1 MESTN
6 SLFFPEGKVQE
17 ADPELHEILMDEE
30 KRQRE
35 GINLIA
41 SENYTSQTVL
51 EVLGTPMQNKYAEGY
66 PGARY
71 YRGCE
76 FADKVELLA
85 NKRALEAFHLDSEK
99 WGVNVQP
106 LSGSPAN
113 FEVYTAL
120 IGKEGKIMG
129 LNLQDGGHLSHGFAN
144 KEKKVSATSY
154 YFQSKPYFIDS
165 ETGLINYDKLE
176 EDAEEFKP
184 NLIIAGYSAY
194 SRDLDYKRYREICD
208 KVGAVLMVDMA
219 HY

>member
-1 MESTN
+1 MSI
-6 SLFFPEGKVQE
+6 LKDI
-17 ADPELHEILMDEE
+17 DPIVYDLAQKELE
-30 KRQRE
+30 RQTDHLE
-35 GINLIA
+35 MIA
-41 SENYTSQTVL
+41 SENFTYPAVMEAMGSVFT
-51 EVLGTPMQNKYAEGY
+51 NKYAEGY